1 MDFNAWRRRRIS
13 EPAYRWARN
22 AMPAMSATERE
33 AIEAGDSWWDADL
46 FTGNPDWRKLL
57 SVPPATLT
65 PDEQRFIDG
74 PVRDLCGMLDE
85 WDISWNRRD
94 LPPHVW
100 EYLKTQRFF
109 GMIIPRRHGGLG
121 FSPYAHSEVVRR
133 ISAYSITAG
142 VTVMVPNSLGPGE
155 LLMQFGTQAQRDY
168 WLPRLADGREVPCFG
183 LTSPEAGSDA
193 ASMVDTGVVC
203 RQVVDGREL
212 IGIRLNWH
220 KRYITLG
227 PVATVLGLAFKMSDP
242 DGILGGP
249 KDIGISVALVPTD
262 APGVEIGRRHLPAM
276 QVFQNG
282 PNSGRD
288 VFVPLDALI
297 GGIERAGQGWQ
308 MLMSALAAGRGISLP
323 SLSAAAAAMC
333 AHTTGMYARVREQ
346 FGIPIGKFEGVQER
360 LASLAGNAYLVEAA
374 RRLTCAALNQ
384 GVKPAVVSG
393 IMKYHA
399 TERMRVSVNDA
410 MDVHAGRA
418 VMDGPSNYLGSL
430 YRAVPI
436 AITVEGANILTR
448 NLIIFGQGAIRAH
461 PYLMPEILALGN
473 PDEERGIEVFH
484 DVFWRHLRH
493 AGMNTLRAI
502 GRAWTGGMLAPA
514 PASGPVAGHYRRLG
528 RYASGFAL
536 LADATLAQLGG
547 GLKRREMISA
557 RLGDILSELYL
568 LSAVLK
574 RWEDEGRKHDDLPLV
589 RWCMAQGFASIEKSM
604 DQVLRNLPV
613 KALSWALRVAILPL
627 RLAKGPDDALT
638 RECAE
643 LLLKP
648 SPTHVR
654 LAADLQREP
663 GEDPLGLLTRAFAL
677 ADAVQPIRD
686 RLRQSNVRNWREAH
700 QRGAITDAQAAQLEA
715 AEATVLKVLQVDDFA
730 PETLT
735 PLGEGAPVQTQEQKP
750 EPQSESPQPQQPE
763 SQPPQP
769 PQQQPPQQ
777 PQQQQPQQ
785 PQQQQPQQPQ
795 QQQPQPPQ
803 QQEDEPPAAARPGE
817 NA

>member
-22 AMPAMSATERE
+22 AMPPLSATERE
-33 AIEAGDSWWDADL
+33 AIETGDTWWEADL

-57 SVPPATLT
+57 DVPAAALT

-74 PVRDLCGMLDE
+74 PVAQLCAMLDE
-85 WDISWNRRD
+85 WDITWRRRD
-94 LPPHVW
+94 LPPEVW
-100 EYLKTQRFF
+100 SFLKAQRFF
-109 GMIIPRRHGGLG
+109 GMIIPKRHGGLG

-212 IGIRLNWH
+212 IGVRLNWH

-242 DGILGGP
+242 DGILGGGP
-249 KDIGISVALVPTD
+249 RDIGISVALVPTD

-282 PNSGRD
+282 PNRGRD

-297 GGIERAGQGWQ
+297 GGVERAGHGWQ

-323 SLSAAAAAMC
+323 SLSAAACVMS
-333 AHTTGMYARVREQ
+333 AHATGMYARVREQ
-346 FGIPIGKFEGVQER
+346 FGIPVGKFEGVQEK

-418 VMDGPSNYLGSL
+418 VIDGPSNYLGAL

-473 PDEERGIEVFH
+473 PDEERGMEVFH

-493 AGMNTLRAI
+493 TGMNTLRAI
-502 GRAWTGGMLAPA
+502 GRAWTGGLLAPS
-514 PASGPVAGHYRRLG
+514 PVSGPTAGHYRRLG
-528 RYASGFAL
+528 RYAAGFAL
-536 LADATLAQLGG
+536 LADAALARLGG
-547 GLKRREMISA
+547 GLKRRELLSA
-557 RLGDILSELYL
+557 RLGDILAELYL

-589 RWCMAQGFASIEKSM
+589 RWCMEQGYAEIEKRM
-604 DQVLRNLPV
+604 DQVLSNLPGRPL
-613 KALSWALRVAILPL
+613 AWALRAAILPL
-627 RLAKGPDDALT
+627 RLARGPGDALT

-648 SPTHVR
+648 SPTHAR
-654 LAADLQREP
+654 LAADLQRSA
-663 GEDPLGLLTRAFAL
+663 GGGQGDDDPLALLTRAFAL
-677 ADAVQPIRD
+677 VDAVQPIRD
-686 RLRQSNVRNWREAH
+686 RLRQSGVRDWREAH
-700 QRGAITDAQAAQLEA
+700 RHGAITATQAAQLEE
-715 AEATVLKVLQVDDFA
+715 AEAIVSRVLQVDDFA
-730 PETLT
+730 PEELA
-735 PLGEGAPVQTQEQKP
+735 PGQEPSSAPVPKDD
-750 EPQSESPQPQQPE
+750 QSS
-763 SQPPQP
+763 
-769 PQQQPPQQ
+769 
-777 PQQQQPQQ
+777 
-785 PQQQQPQQPQ
+785 
-795 QQQPQPPQ
+795 
-803 QQEDEPPAAARPGE
+803 
-817 NA
+817 

>member
-22 AMPAMSATERE
+22 AMPPLSATERE
-33 AIEAGDSWWDADL
+33 AIEAGDTWWEADL
-46 FTGNPDWRKLL
+46 FTGNPNWRKLL
-57 SVPPATLT
+57 DLPAATLT

-74 PVRDLCGMLDE
+74 PVAQLCAMLDE
-85 WDISWNRRD
+85 WDITWHRRD
-94 LPPHVW
+94 LPAEVW
-100 EYLKTQRFF
+100 DFLKAQRFF
-109 GMIIPRRHGGLG
+109 GMIIPKRHGGLG

-212 IGIRLNWH
+212 IGVRLNWH

-242 DGILGGP
+242 DGILGGAR
-249 KDIGISVALVPTD
+249 DIGISVALVPTD

-282 PNSGRD
+282 PNRGHD

-297 GGIERAGQGWQ
+297 GGVERAGHGWQ

-323 SLSAAAAAMC
+323 SLSAAAC
-333 AHTTGMYARVREQ
+333 VISAHATGMYARVREQ
-346 FGIPIGKFEGVQER
+346 FGLPVGKFEGVQEK

-418 VMDGPSNYLGSL
+418 VIDGPSNYLGAL

-473 PDEERGIEVFH
+473 PDEERGMEVFH

-493 AGMNTLRAI
+493 TGMNTLRAI
-502 GRAWTGGMLAPA
+502 GRAWTGGVLAPS
-514 PASGPVAGHYRRLG
+514 PVSGPTAGHYRRLG
-528 RYASGFAL
+528 RYAAGFAL
-536 LADATLAQLGG
+536 LADAALARLGG
-547 GLKRREMISA
+547 GLKRREMLSA

-589 RWCMAQGFASIEKSM
+589 HWCMARGYAEIETRM
-604 DQVLRNLPV
+604 DQVLSNLPGRPL
-613 KALSWALRVAILPL
+613 AWALRAAILP
-627 RLAKGPDDALT
+627 RRSARGPDDALT

-648 SPTHVR
+648 SPTHAR
-654 LAADLQREP
+654 LAADLQRTSAET
-663 GEDPLGLLTRAFAL
+663 GAGDDPLALLTRAFAL
-677 ADAVQPIRD
+677 VDAVQPIRD
-686 RLRQSNVRNWREAH
+686 RLRQSGVRDWREAH
-700 QRGAITDAQAAQLEA
+700 RHGAITAAQAAQLEE
-715 AEATVLKVLQVDDFA
+715 AEALVSRVLQVDDFA
-730 PETLT
+730 PEEL
-735 PLGEGAPVQTQEQKP
+735 APDADP
-750 EPQSESPQPQQPE
+750 RRAPADAQSS
-763 SQPPQP
+763 
-769 PQQQPPQQ
+769 
-777 PQQQQPQQ
+777 
-785 PQQQQPQQPQ
+785 
-795 QQQPQPPQ
+795 
-803 QQEDEPPAAARPGE
+803 
-817 NA
+817 

>member
-22 AMPAMSATERE
+22 AMPPLSATERE
-33 AIEAGDSWWDADL
+33 AIEAGDTWWEADL

-57 SVPPATLT
+57 DVPAAALT

-74 PVRDLCGMLDE
+74 PVAQLCAMLDE
-85 WDISWNRRD
+85 WDITWRRRD
-94 LPPHVW
+94 LPPEVW
-100 EYLKTQRFF
+100 SFLKAQRFF
-109 GMIIPRRHGGLG
+109 GMIIPKRHGGLG

-212 IGIRLNWH
+212 IGVRLNWH

-242 DGILGGP
+242 DGILGGGP
-249 KDIGISVALVPTD
+249 RDIGISVALVPTD

-282 PNSGRD
+282 PNRGRD

-297 GGIERAGQGWQ
+297 GGVERAGHGWQ

-323 SLSAAAAAMC
+323 SLSAAACVMS
-333 AHTTGMYARVREQ
+333 AHATGMYARVRDQ
-346 FGIPIGKFEGVQER
+346 FGIPVGKFEGVQEK

-399 TERMRVSVNDA
+399 TERMRISVNDA

-418 VMDGPSNYLGSL
+418 VIDGPSNYLGAL

-473 PDEERGIEVFH
+473 PDEERGMEVFH

-502 GRAWTGGMLAPA
+502 GRAWTGGLLAPS
-514 PASGPVAGHYRRLG
+514 PVSGPTAGYYRRLG
-528 RYASGFAL
+528 RYAAGFAL
-536 LADATLAQLGG
+536 LADAALARLGG
-547 GLKRREMISA
+547 GLKRRELLSA
-557 RLGDILSELYL
+557 RLGDILAELYL

-589 RWCMAQGFASIEKSM
+589 RWCMEQGYAEIEKRM
-604 DQVLRNLPV
+604 DQVLSNLPGRPL
-613 KALSWALRVAILPL
+613 AWALRAAILPL
-627 RLAKGPDDALT
+627 RLARGQGDALT

-648 SPTHVR
+648 SPTHAR
-654 LAADLQREP
+654 LAADLQRSA
-663 GEDPLGLLTRAFAL
+663 GGGQGDDDPLALLTRAFAVV
-677 ADAVQPIRD
+677 DAVQPIRD
-686 RLRQSNVRNWREAH
+686 RLRQSGVRDWREAH
-700 QRGAITDAQAAQLEA
+700 RHGAITATQAAQLEE
-715 AEATVLKVLQVDDFA
+715 AEAIVSRVLQVDDFA
-730 PETLT
+730 PEELA
-735 PLGEGAPVQTQEQKP
+735 PGQEPSSAPVPKDD
-750 EPQSESPQPQQPE
+750 QSS
-763 SQPPQP
+763 
-769 PQQQPPQQ
+769 
-777 PQQQQPQQ
+777 
-785 PQQQQPQQPQ
+785 
-795 QQQPQPPQ
+795 
-803 QQEDEPPAAARPGE
+803 
-817 NA
+817 

>member
-22 AMPAMSATERE
+22 AMPPLSATERE
-33 AIEAGDSWWDADL
+33 AIEAGDTWWEADL

-57 SVPPATLT
+57 DVPAAALT

-74 PVRDLCGMLDE
+74 PVAQLCAMLDE
-85 WDISWNRRD
+85 WDITWRRRD
-94 LPPHVW
+94 LPPEVW
-100 EYLKTQRFF
+100 SFLKAQRFF
-109 GMIIPRRHGGLG
+109 GMIIPKRHGGLG

-203 RQVVDGREL
+203 RQVADGREL
-212 IGIRLNWH
+212 IGVRLNWH

-242 DGILGGP
+242 DGILGGGP
-249 KDIGISVALVPTD
+249 RDIGISVALVPTD

-282 PNSGRD
+282 PNRGRD

-297 GGIERAGQGWQ
+297 GGVERAGHGWQ

-323 SLSAAAAAMC
+323 SLSAAACVMS
-333 AHTTGMYARVREQ
+333 AHATGMYARVREQ
-346 FGIPIGKFEGVQER
+346 FGIPVGKFEGVQEK

-399 TERMRVSVNDA
+399 TERMRISVNDA

-418 VMDGPSNYLGSL
+418 VIDGPSNYLGAL

-473 PDEERGIEVFH
+473 PDEERGMEVFH

-502 GRAWTGGMLAPA
+502 GRAWTGGVLAPS
-514 PASGPVAGHYRRLG
+514 PVSGPTAGHYRRLG
-528 RYASGFAL
+528 RYAAGFAL
-536 LADATLAQLGG
+536 LADAALARLGG
-547 GLKRREMISA
+547 GLKRRELLSA
-557 RLGDILSELYL
+557 RLGDILAELYL

-589 RWCMAQGFASIEKSM
+589 RWCMEQGYAEIEKRM
-604 DQVLRNLPV
+604 DQVLSNLPGRPL
-613 KALSWALRVAILPL
+613 AWALRAAILPL
-627 RLAKGPDDALT
+627 RLARGPGDALT

-648 SPTHVR
+648 SPTHAR
-654 LAADLQREP
+654 LAADLQRSA
-663 GEDPLGLLTRAFAL
+663 GGGQGDDDPLALLTRAFAVV
-677 ADAVQPIRD
+677 DAVQPIRD
-686 RLRQSNVRNWREAH
+686 RLRQSGVRDWREAH
-700 QRGAITDAQAAQLEA
+700 RHGAITATQAAQLEE
-715 AEATVLKVLQVDDFA
+715 AEAIVSRVLQVDDFA
-730 PETLT
+730 PEELA
-735 PLGEGAPVQTQEQKP
+735 PGQEPSSAPVPKDD
-750 EPQSESPQPQQPE
+750 QSS
-763 SQPPQP
+763 
-769 PQQQPPQQ
+769 
-777 PQQQQPQQ
+777 
-785 PQQQQPQQPQ
+785 
-795 QQQPQPPQ
+795 
-803 QQEDEPPAAARPGE
+803 
-817 NA
+817 

>member
-22 AMPAMSATERE
+22 AMPPLSATERE
-33 AIEAGDSWWDADL
+33 AIEAGDTWWEADL

-57 SVPPATLT
+57 DVPAAALT

-74 PVRDLCGMLDE
+74 PVAQLCAMLDE
-85 WDISWNRRD
+85 WDITWHRRD
-94 LPPHVW
+94 LPREVW
-100 EYLKTQRFF
+100 SFLKAQRFF
-109 GMIIPRRHGGLG
+109 GMIIPKRHGGLG

-212 IGIRLNWH
+212 IGVRLNWH

-242 DGILGGP
+242 DGILGGGP
-249 KDIGISVALVPTD
+249 RDIGISVALVPTD

-282 PNSGRD
+282 PNRGRD

-297 GGIERAGQGWQ
+297 GGVERAGHGWQ

-323 SLSAAAAAMC
+323 SLSAAACVMS
-333 AHTTGMYARVREQ
+333 AHATGMYARVREQ
-346 FGIPIGKFEGVQER
+346 FGIPVGKFEGVQEK

-418 VMDGPSNYLGSL
+418 VIDGPSNYLGAL

-473 PDEERGIEVFH
+473 PDEERGMEVFH

-502 GRAWTGGMLAPA
+502 GRAWTGGVLAPS
-514 PASGPVAGHYRRLG
+514 PVSGPTAGHYRRLG
-528 RYASGFAL
+528 RYAAGFAL
-536 LADATLAQLGG
+536 LADAALARLGG
-547 GLKRREMISA
+547 GLKRRELLSA
-557 RLGDILSELYL
+557 RLGDILAELYL

-589 RWCMAQGFASIEKSM
+589 RWCMEQGYAEIEKRM
-604 DQVLRNLPV
+604 DQVLSNLPGRPL
-613 KALSWALRVAILPL
+613 AWALRAAILPL
-627 RLAKGPDDALT
+627 RLARGPGDALT

-643 LLLKP
+643 LLLNP
-648 SPTHVR
+648 SPTHAR
-654 LAADLQREP
+654 LAADLQRSA
-663 GEDPLGLLTRAFAL
+663 GGGQGDDDPLALLTRAFAVV
-677 ADAVQPIRD
+677 DAVQPIRD
-686 RLRQSNVRNWREAH
+686 RLRQSGVRDWREAH
-700 QRGAITDAQAAQLEA
+700 RHGAITATQAAQLEE
-715 AEATVLKVLQVDDFA
+715 AEAIVSRVLQVDDFA
-730 PETLT
+730 PEELA
-735 PLGEGAPVQTQEQKP
+735 PGQEPSSAPVPKDD
-750 EPQSESPQPQQPE
+750 QSS
-763 SQPPQP
+763 
-769 PQQQPPQQ
+769 
-777 PQQQQPQQ
+777 
-785 PQQQQPQQPQ
+785 
-795 QQQPQPPQ
+795 
-803 QQEDEPPAAARPGE
+803 
-817 NA
+817 

>member
-1 MDFNAWRRRRIS
+1 MV
-13 EPAYRWARN
+13 E
-22 AMPAMSATERE
+22 
-33 AIEAGDSWWDADL
+33 ADL

-57 SVPPATLT
+57 DVPAAALT

-74 PVRDLCGMLDE
+74 PVAQLCAMLDE
-85 WDISWNRRD
+85 WDITWRRRD
-94 LPPHVW
+94 LPPEVW
-100 EYLKTQRFF
+100 SFLKAQRFF
-109 GMIIPRRHGGLG
+109 GMIIPKRHGGLG

-212 IGIRLNWH
+212 IGVRLNWH

-242 DGILGGP
+242 DGILGGGP
-249 KDIGISVALVPTD
+249 RDIGISVALVPTD

-282 PNSGRD
+282 PNRGRD

-297 GGIERAGQGWQ
+297 GGVERAGHGWQ

-323 SLSAAAAAMC
+323 SLSAAACVMS
-333 AHTTGMYARVREQ
+333 AHATGMYARVREQ
-346 FGIPIGKFEGVQER
+346 FGIPVGKFEGVQEK

-399 TERMRVSVNDA
+399 TERMRISVNDA

-418 VMDGPSNYLGSL
+418 VIDGPSNYLGAL

-473 PDEERGIEVFH
+473 PDEERGMEVFH

-493 AGMNTLRAI
+493 TGMNTLRAI
-502 GRAWTGGMLAPA
+502 GRAWSGGVLAPS
-514 PASGPVAGHYRRLG
+514 PVSGPTAGHYRRLG
-528 RYASGFAL
+528 RYAAGFAL
-536 LADATLAQLGG
+536 LADAALARLGG
-547 GLKRREMISA
+547 GLKRRELLSA
-557 RLGDILSELYL
+557 RLGDILAELYL

-589 RWCMAQGFASIEKSM
+589 RWCMEQGYAEIEKRM
-604 DQVLRNLPV
+604 DQVLSNLPGRPL
-613 KALSWALRVAILPL
+613 AWALRAAILPL
-627 RLAKGPDDALT
+627 RLARGPGDALT

-648 SPTHVR
+648 SPTHAR
-654 LAADLQREP
+654 LAADLQRSA
-663 GEDPLGLLTRAFAL
+663 GGGQGDDDPLALLTRAFAVV
-677 ADAVQPIRD
+677 DAVQPIRD
-686 RLRQSNVRNWREAH
+686 RLRQSGVRDWREAH
-700 QRGAITDAQAAQLEA
+700 RHGAITATQAAQLEE
-715 AEATVLKVLQVDDFA
+715 AEAIVSRVLQVDDFA
-730 PETLT
+730 PEELA
-735 PLGEGAPVQTQEQKP
+735 PGQEPSPAPVPKDD
-750 EPQSESPQPQQPE
+750 QSS
-763 SQPPQP
+763 
-769 PQQQPPQQ
+769 
-777 PQQQQPQQ
+777 
-785 PQQQQPQQPQ
+785 
-795 QQQPQPPQ
+795 
-803 QQEDEPPAAARPGE
+803 
-817 NA
+817 

>member
-22 AMPAMSATERE
+22 AMPPLSATERE
-33 AIEAGDSWWDADL
+33 AIEAGDTWWEADL

-57 SVPPATLT
+57 DVPAAALT

-74 PVRDLCGMLDE
+74 PVAQLCAMLDE
-85 WDISWNRRD
+85 WDITWHRRD
-94 LPPHVW
+94 LPPEVW
-100 EYLKTQRFF
+100 NFLKAQRFF
-109 GMIIPRRHGGLG
+109 GMIIPKRHGGLG

-212 IGIRLNWH
+212 IGVRLNWH

-242 DGILGGP
+242 DGILGGGP
-249 KDIGISVALVPTD
+249 RDIGISVALVPTD

-282 PNSGRD
+282 PNRGRD

-297 GGIERAGQGWQ
+297 GGVERAGHGWQ

-323 SLSAAAAAMC
+323 SLSAAACVMS
-333 AHTTGMYARVREQ
+333 AHATGMYARVREQ
-346 FGIPIGKFEGVQER
+346 FGIPVGKFEGVQEK

-399 TERMRVSVNDA
+399 TERMRISVNDA

-418 VMDGPSNYLGSL
+418 VIDGPSNYLGAL

-473 PDEERGIEVFH
+473 PDEERGMEVFH

-502 GRAWTGGMLAPA
+502 GRAWTGGVLAPS
-514 PASGPVAGHYRRLG
+514 PVSGPTAGHYRRLG
-528 RYASGFAL
+528 RYAAGFAL
-536 LADATLAQLGG
+536 LADAALARLGG
-547 GLKRREMISA
+547 GLKRRELLSA
-557 RLGDILSELYL
+557 RLGDILAELYL

-589 RWCMAQGFASIEKSM
+589 RWCMEQGYAEIEKRM
-604 DQVLRNLPV
+604 DQVLSNLPGRPL
-613 KALSWALRVAILPL
+613 AWALRAAILPL
-627 RLAKGPDDALT
+627 RLARGPGDALT

-648 SPTHVR
+648 SPTHAR
-654 LAADLQREP
+654 LAADLQRSA
-663 GEDPLGLLTRAFAL
+663 GGGQGDDDPLALLTRAFAVV
-677 ADAVQPIRD
+677 DTVQPIRD
-686 RLRQSNVRNWREAH
+686 RLRQSGVRDWREAH
-700 QRGAITDAQAAQLEA
+700 RHGAITATQAAQLEE
-715 AEATVLKVLQVDDFA
+715 AEAIVSRVLQVDDFA
-730 PETLT
+730 PEELA
-735 PLGEGAPVQTQEQKP
+735 PGQEPSSAPVPKDD
-750 EPQSESPQPQQPE
+750 QSS
-763 SQPPQP
+763 
-769 PQQQPPQQ
+769 
-777 PQQQQPQQ
+777 
-785 PQQQQPQQPQ
+785 
-795 QQQPQPPQ
+795 
-803 QQEDEPPAAARPGE
+803 
-817 NA
+817 

>member
-22 AMPAMSATERE
+22 AMPPLSATERE
-33 AIEAGDSWWDADL
+33 AIEAGDTWWEADL

-57 SVPPATLT
+57 DVPAAALT

-74 PVRDLCGMLDE
+74 PVAQLCAMLDE
-85 WDISWNRRD
+85 WDITWHRRD
-94 LPPHVW
+94 LPPEVW
-100 EYLKTQRFF
+100 SFLKAQRFF
-109 GMIIPRRHGGLG
+109 GMIIPKRHGGLG

-212 IGIRLNWH
+212 IGVRLNWH

-242 DGILGGP
+242 DGILGGGP
-249 KDIGISVALVPTD
+249 RDIGISVALVPTD

-282 PNSGRD
+282 PNRGRD

-297 GGIERAGQGWQ
+297 GGVERAGHGWQ

-323 SLSAAAAAMC
+323 SLSAAACVMS
-333 AHTTGMYARVREQ
+333 AHATGMYARVREQ
-346 FGIPIGKFEGVQER
+346 FGIPVGKFEGVQEK

-399 TERMRVSVNDA
+399 TERMRISVNDA

-418 VMDGPSNYLGSL
+418 VIDGPSNYLGAL

-473 PDEERGIEVFH
+473 PDEERGMEVFH

-493 AGMNTLRAI
+493 TGMNTLRAI
-502 GRAWTGGMLAPA
+502 GRAWTGGLLAPS
-514 PASGPVAGHYRRLG
+514 PVSGPTAGHYRRLG
-528 RYASGFAL
+528 RYAAGFAL
-536 LADATLAQLGG
+536 LADAALARLGG
-547 GLKRREMISA
+547 GLKRRELLSA
-557 RLGDILSELYL
+557 RLGDILAELYL

-589 RWCMAQGFASIEKSM
+589 RWCMEQGYAEIEKRM
-604 DQVLRNLPV
+604 DQVLSNLPGRPL
-613 KALSWALRVAILPL
+613 AWALRAAILPL
-627 RLAKGPDDALT
+627 RLARGPGDALT

-648 SPTHVR
+648 SPTHAR
-654 LAADLQREP
+654 LAADLQRSA
-663 GEDPLGLLTRAFAL
+663 GGGQGDDDPLALLTRAFAVV
-677 ADAVQPIRD
+677 DAVQPIRD
-686 RLRQSNVRNWREAH
+686 RLRQSGVRDWREAH
-700 QRGAITDAQAAQLEA
+700 RHGAITATQAAQLEE
-715 AEATVLKVLQVDDFA
+715 AEAIVSRVLQVDDFA
-730 PETLT
+730 PEELA
-735 PLGEGAPVQTQEQKP
+735 PGQEPSSAPVPKDD
-750 EPQSESPQPQQPE
+750 QSS
-763 SQPPQP
+763 
-769 PQQQPPQQ
+769 
-777 PQQQQPQQ
+777 
-785 PQQQQPQQPQ
+785 
-795 QQQPQPPQ
+795 
-803 QQEDEPPAAARPGE
+803 
-817 NA
+817 

>member
-22 AMPAMSATERE
+22 AMPPLSATERE
-33 AIEAGDSWWDADL
+33 AIEAGDTWWEADL
-46 FTGNPDWRKLL
+46 FTGNPNWRKLL
-57 SVPPATLT
+57 DLPAATLT

-74 PVRDLCGMLDE
+74 PVAQLCAMLDE
-85 WDISWNRRD
+85 WDITWHRRD
-94 LPPHVW
+94 LPAEVW
-100 EYLKTQRFF
+100 DFLKAQRFF
-109 GMIIPRRHGGLG
+109 GMIIPKRHGGLG

-203 RQVVDGREL
+203 RQVIDGREL
-212 IGIRLNWH
+212 IGVRLNWH

-242 DGILGGP
+242 DGILGGAR
-249 KDIGISVALVPTD
+249 DIGISVALVPTD

-282 PNSGRD
+282 PNRGRD

-297 GGIERAGQGWQ
+297 GGVERAGHGWQ

-323 SLSAAAAAMC
+323 SLSAAACVMS
-333 AHTTGMYARVREQ
+333 AHATGMYARVREQ
-346 FGIPIGKFEGVQER
+346 FGLPVGKFEGVQEK

-418 VMDGPSNYLGSL
+418 VIDGPSNYLGAL

-473 PDEERGIEVFH
+473 PDEERGMEVFH

-502 GRAWTGGMLAPA
+502 GRAWTGGVLAPS
-514 PASGPVAGHYRRLG
+514 PVSGPTASHYRRLG
-528 RYASGFAL
+528 RYAAGFAL
-536 LADATLAQLGG
+536 LADAALARLGG
-547 GLKRREMISA
+547 GLKRREMLSA

-589 RWCMAQGFASIEKSM
+589 HWCMARGYAEIETRM
-604 DQVLRNLPV
+604 DQVLSNLPGRPL
-613 KALSWALRVAILPL
+613 AWALRAAILP
-627 RLAKGPDDALT
+627 RRSARGPDDALT

-648 SPTHVR
+648 SPTHAR
-654 LAADLQREP
+654 LAADLQRTSAET
-663 GEDPLGLLTRAFAL
+663 GAGDDPLALLTRAFAL
-677 ADAVQPIRD
+677 VDAVQPIRD
-686 RLRQSNVRNWREAH
+686 RLRQSGVRDWREAH
-700 QRGAITDAQAAQLEA
+700 RHGAITAAQAAQLEE
-715 AEATVLKVLQVDDFA
+715 AEALVSQVLQVDDFA
-730 PETLT
+730 PEEL
-735 PLGEGAPVQTQEQKP
+735 APDADP
-750 EPQSESPQPQQPE
+750 RRAPADAQSS
-763 SQPPQP
+763 
-769 PQQQPPQQ
+769 
-777 PQQQQPQQ
+777 
-785 PQQQQPQQPQ
+785 
-795 QQQPQPPQ
+795 
-803 QQEDEPPAAARPGE
+803 
-817 NA
+817 

>member
-22 AMPAMSATERE
+22 AMPPLSATERE
-33 AIEAGDSWWDADL
+33 AIEAGDTWREADL

-57 SVPPATLT
+57 DVPAAALT

-74 PVRDLCGMLDE
+74 PVAQLCAMLDE
-85 WDISWNRRD
+85 WDITWHRRD
-94 LPPHVW
+94 LPPEVW
-100 EYLKTQRFF
+100 NFLKAQRFF
-109 GMIIPRRHGGLG
+109 GMIIPKRHGGLG

-212 IGIRLNWH
+212 IGVRLNWH

-242 DGILGGP
+242 DGILGGGP
-249 KDIGISVALVPTD
+249 RDIGISVALVPTD

-282 PNSGRD
+282 PNRGRD

-297 GGIERAGQGWQ
+297 GGVERAGHGWQ

-323 SLSAAAAAMC
+323 SLSAAACVMS
-333 AHTTGMYARVREQ
+333 AHATGMYARVREQ
-346 FGIPIGKFEGVQER
+346 FGIPVGKFEGVQEK

-399 TERMRVSVNDA
+399 TERMRISVNDA

-418 VMDGPSNYLGSL
+418 VIDGPSNYLGAL

-473 PDEERGIEVFH
+473 PDEERGMEVFH

-493 AGMNTLRAI
+493 TGMNTLRAI
-502 GRAWTGGMLAPA
+502 GRAWTGGVLAPS
-514 PASGPVAGHYRRLG
+514 PVSGPTAGHYRRLG
-528 RYASGFAL
+528 RYAAGFAL
-536 LADATLAQLGG
+536 LADAALARLGG
-547 GLKRREMISA
+547 GLKRRELLSA
-557 RLGDILSELYL
+557 RLGDILAELYL

-589 RWCMAQGFASIEKSM
+589 RWCMEQGYAEIEKRM
-604 DQVLRNLPV
+604 DQVLSNLPGRPL
-613 KALSWALRVAILPL
+613 AWALRAAILPL
-627 RLAKGPDDALT
+627 RLARGPGDALT

-648 SPTHVR
+648 SPTHAR
-654 LAADLQREP
+654 LAADLQRSA
-663 GEDPLGLLTRAFAL
+663 GGGQGDDDPLVLLTRAFAVV
-677 ADAVQPIRD
+677 DAVQPIRD
-686 RLRQSNVRNWREAH
+686 RLRQSGVRDWREAH
-700 QRGAITDAQAAQLEA
+700 RHGAITATQAAQLEE
-715 AEATVLKVLQVDDFA
+715 AEAIVSRVLQVDDFA
-730 PETLT
+730 PEEL
-735 PLGEGAPVQTQEQKP
+735 APGQEPSPAPAPKDD
-750 EPQSESPQPQQPE
+750 QSS
-763 SQPPQP
+763 
-769 PQQQPPQQ
+769 
-777 PQQQQPQQ
+777 
-785 PQQQQPQQPQ
+785 
-795 QQQPQPPQ
+795 
-803 QQEDEPPAAARPGE
+803 
-817 NA
+817 

>member
-22 AMPAMSATERE
+22 AMPPLSATERE
-33 AIEAGDSWWDADL
+33 AIEAGDTWWEADL

-57 SVPPATLT
+57 DVPAAALT

-74 PVRDLCGMLDE
+74 PVAQLCAMLDE
-85 WDISWNRRD
+85 WDITWRRRD
-94 LPPHVW
+94 LPPEVW
-100 EYLKTQRFF
+100 SFLKAQRFF
-109 GMIIPRRHGGLG
+109 GMIIPKRHGGLG

-168 WLPRLADGREVPCFG
+168 WLPRLADGREVPRFG

-203 RQVVDGREL
+203 RQVADGREL
-212 IGIRLNWH
+212 IGVRLNWH

-242 DGILGGP
+242 DGILGGGP
-249 KDIGISVALVPTD
+249 RDIGISVALVPTD

-282 PNSGRD
+282 PNRGRD

-297 GGIERAGQGWQ
+297 GGVERAGHGWQ

-323 SLSAAAAAMC
+323 SLSAAACVMS
-333 AHTTGMYARVREQ
+333 AHATGMYARVREQ
-346 FGIPIGKFEGVQER
+346 FGIPVGKFEGVQEK

-399 TERMRVSVNDA
+399 TERMRISVNDA

-418 VMDGPSNYLGSL
+418 VIDGPSNYLGAL

-473 PDEERGIEVFH
+473 PDEERGMEVFH

-502 GRAWTGGMLAPA
+502 GRAWTGGVLAPS
-514 PASGPVAGHYRRLG
+514 PVSGPTAGHYRRLG
-528 RYASGFAL
+528 RYAAGFAL
-536 LADATLAQLGG
+536 LADAALARLGG
-547 GLKRREMISA
+547 GLKRRELLSA
-557 RLGDILSELYL
+557 RLGDILAELYL

-589 RWCMAQGFASIEKSM
+589 RWCMEQGYAEIEKRM
-604 DQVLRNLPV
+604 DQVLSNLPGRPL
-613 KALSWALRVAILPL
+613 AWALRAAILPL
-627 RLAKGPDDALT
+627 RLARGPGDALT

-648 SPTHVR
+648 SPTHAR
-654 LAADLQREP
+654 LAADLQRSA
-663 GEDPLGLLTRAFAL
+663 GGGQGDDDPLALLTRAFAVV
-677 ADAVQPIRD
+677 DAVQPIRD
-686 RLRQSNVRNWREAH
+686 RLRQSGVRDWREAH
-700 QRGAITDAQAAQLEA
+700 RHGAITATQAAQLEE
-715 AEATVLKVLQVDDFA
+715 AEAIVSRVLQVDDFA
-730 PETLT
+730 PEELA
-735 PLGEGAPVQTQEQKP
+735 PGQEPSSAPVPKDD
-750 EPQSESPQPQQPE
+750 QSS
-763 SQPPQP
+763 
-769 PQQQPPQQ
+769 
-777 PQQQQPQQ
+777 
-785 PQQQQPQQPQ
+785 
-795 QQQPQPPQ
+795 
-803 QQEDEPPAAARPGE
+803 
-817 NA
+817 

>member
-22 AMPAMSATERE
+22 AMPPLSATERE
-33 AIEAGDSWWDADL
+33 AIEAGDTWWEADL

-57 SVPPATLT
+57 DVPAAALT

-74 PVRDLCGMLDE
+74 PVAQLCAMLDE
-85 WDISWNRRD
+85 WDITWRRRD
-94 LPPHVW
+94 LPPEVW
-100 EYLKTQRFF
+100 SFLKAQRFF
-109 GMIIPRRHGGLG
+109 GMIIPKRHGGPG

-212 IGIRLNWH
+212 IGVRLNWH

-242 DGILGGP
+242 DGILGGGP
-249 KDIGISVALVPTD
+249 RDIGISVALVPTD

-282 PNSGRD
+282 PNRGRD

-297 GGIERAGQGWQ
+297 GGVERAGHGWQ

-323 SLSAAAAAMC
+323 SLSAAACVMS
-333 AHTTGMYARVREQ
+333 AHATGMYARVREQ
-346 FGIPIGKFEGVQER
+346 FGIPVGKFEGVQEK

-418 VMDGPSNYLGSL
+418 VIDGPSNYLGAL

-473 PDEERGIEVFH
+473 PDEERGMEVFH

-493 AGMNTLRAI
+493 TGMNTLRAI
-502 GRAWTGGMLAPA
+502 GRAWTGGVLAPS
-514 PASGPVAGHYRRLG
+514 PVSGPTAGHYRRLG
-528 RYASGFAL
+528 RYAAGFAL
-536 LADATLAQLGG
+536 LADAALARLGG
-547 GLKRREMISA
+547 GLKRRELLSA
-557 RLGDILSELYL
+557 RLGDILAELYL

-589 RWCMAQGFASIEKSM
+589 RWCMEQGYAEIEKRM
-604 DQVLRNLPV
+604 DQVLSNLPGRPL
-613 KALSWALRVAILPL
+613 AWALRAAILPL
-627 RLAKGPDDALT
+627 RLARGPGDALT

-648 SPTHVR
+648 SPTHAR
-654 LAADLQREP
+654 LAADLQRAA
-663 GEDPLGLLTRAFAL
+663 GGGQGDDDPLALLTRAFAVV
-677 ADAVQPIRD
+677 DAVQPIRD
-686 RLRQSNVRNWREAH
+686 RLRQSGVRDWREAH
-700 QRGAITDAQAAQLEA
+700 RHGAITATQAAQLEE
-715 AEATVLKVLQVDDFA
+715 AEAIVSRVLQVDDFA
-730 PETLT
+730 PEELA
-735 PLGEGAPVQTQEQKP
+735 PGQEPSSAPVPKDD
-750 EPQSESPQPQQPE
+750 QSS
-763 SQPPQP
+763 
-769 PQQQPPQQ
+769 
-777 PQQQQPQQ
+777 
-785 PQQQQPQQPQ
+785 
-795 QQQPQPPQ
+795 
-803 QQEDEPPAAARPGE
+803 
-817 NA
+817 

>member
-22 AMPAMSATERE
+22 AMPPLSATERE
-33 AIEAGDSWWDADL
+33 AIEAGDTWWEADL

-57 SVPPATLT
+57 DVPAAALT

-74 PVRDLCGMLDE
+74 PVAQLCAMLDE
-85 WDISWNRRD
+85 WDITWHRRD
-94 LPPHVW
+94 LPPEVW
-100 EYLKTQRFF
+100 SFLKAQRFF
-109 GMIIPRRHGGLG
+109 GMIIPKRHGGLG

-133 ISAYSITAG
+133 VSAYSITAG

-212 IGIRLNWH
+212 IGVRMNWH

-242 DGILGGP
+242 DGILGGGP
-249 KDIGISVALVPTD
+249 RDIGISVALVPTD

-282 PNSGRD
+282 PNRGRD

-297 GGIERAGQGWQ
+297 GGVERAGHGWQ

-323 SLSAAAAAMC
+323 SLSAAACVMS
-333 AHTTGMYARVREQ
+333 AHATGMYARVREQ
-346 FGIPIGKFEGVQER
+346 FGIPVGKFEGVQEK
-360 LASLAGNAYLVEAA
+360 LASLAGNAYLVEAV

-399 TERMRVSVNDA
+399 TERMRISVNDA

-418 VMDGPSNYLGSL
+418 VIDGPSNYLGAL

-473 PDEERGIEVFH
+473 PDEERGMEVFH

-493 AGMNTLRAI
+493 TGMNTLRAI
-502 GRAWTGGMLAPA
+502 GRAWTGGLLAPS
-514 PASGPVAGHYRRLG
+514 PVSGPTAGHYRRLG
-528 RYASGFAL
+528 RYAAGFAL
-536 LADATLAQLGG
+536 LADAALARLGG
-547 GLKRREMISA
+547 GLKRRELLSA
-557 RLGDILSELYL
+557 RLGDILAELYL

-589 RWCMAQGFASIEKSM
+589 RWCMEQGYAEIEKRM
-604 DQVLRNLPV
+604 DQVLSNLPGRPL
-613 KALSWALRVAILPL
+613 AWALRAAILPL
-627 RLAKGPDDALT
+627 RLARGPGDALT

-648 SPTHVR
+648 SPTHAR
-654 LAADLQREP
+654 LAADLQRSA
-663 GEDPLGLLTRAFAL
+663 GGGQGDDDPLALLTRAFAVV
-677 ADAVQPIRD
+677 DTVQPIRD
-686 RLRQSNVRNWREAH
+686 RLRQSGVRDWREAH
-700 QRGAITDAQAAQLEA
+700 RHGAITATQAAQLEE
-715 AEATVLKVLQVDDFA
+715 AEAIVSRVLQVDDFA
-730 PETLT
+730 PEELA
-735 PLGEGAPVQTQEQKP
+735 PGQEPSSAPVPKDD
-750 EPQSESPQPQQPE
+750 QSS
-763 SQPPQP
+763 
-769 PQQQPPQQ
+769 
-777 PQQQQPQQ
+777 
-785 PQQQQPQQPQ
+785 
-795 QQQPQPPQ
+795 
-803 QQEDEPPAAARPGE
+803 
-817 NA
+817 

>member
-22 AMPAMSATERE
+22 AMPPLSATERE
-33 AIEAGDSWWDADL
+33 AIEAGDTWWEADL
-46 FTGNPDWRKLL
+46 FTGNPNWRKLL
-57 SVPPATLT
+57 DLPAATLT

-74 PVRDLCGMLDE
+74 PVAQLCAMLDE
-85 WDISWNRRD
+85 WDITWHRRD
-94 LPPHVW
+94 LPAEVW
-100 EYLKTQRFF
+100 DFLKAQRFF
-109 GMIIPRRHGGLG
+109 GMIIPKRHGGLG

-212 IGIRLNWH
+212 IGVRLNWH

-242 DGILGGP
+242 DGILGGAR
-249 KDIGISVALVPTD
+249 DIGISVALVPTD

-282 PNSGRD
+282 PNRGRD

-297 GGIERAGQGWQ
+297 GGVERAGHGWQ

-323 SLSAAAAAMC
+323 SLSAAACVMS
-333 AHTTGMYARVREQ
+333 AHASGMYARVREQ
-346 FGIPIGKFEGVQER
+346 FGLPIGKFEGVQER

-418 VMDGPSNYLGSL
+418 VIDGPSNYLGAL

-473 PDEERGIEVFH
+473 PDEERGMEVFH

-493 AGMNTLRAI
+493 TGMNTLRAI
-502 GRAWTGGMLAPA
+502 GRAWTGGVLAPS
-514 PASGPVAGHYRRLG
+514 PVSGPTAGHYRRLG
-528 RYASGFAL
+528 RYAAGFAL
-536 LADATLAQLGG
+536 LADAALARLGG
-547 GLKRREMISA
+547 GLKRREMLSA

-589 RWCMAQGFASIEKSM
+589 RWCMARGYAEIETRM
-604 DQVLRNLPV
+604 DQVLSNLPGRPL
-613 KALSWALRVAILPL
+613 AWALRAAILP
-627 RLAKGPDDALT
+627 RRSARGPDDALT

-648 SPTHVR
+648 SPTHAR
-654 LAADLQREP
+654 LAADLQRTSAET
-663 GEDPLGLLTRAFAL
+663 GAGDDPLALLTRAFAL
-677 ADAVQPIRD
+677 VDAVQPIRD
-686 RLRQSNVRNWREAH
+686 RLRQSGVRDWREAH
-700 QRGAITDAQAAQLEA
+700 RHGAITAAQAAQLEE
-715 AEATVLKVLQVDDFA
+715 AEALVSQVLQVDDFA
-730 PETLT
+730 PEEL
-735 PLGEGAPVQTQEQKP
+735 APDADP
-750 EPQSESPQPQQPE
+750 RRAPADAQSS
-763 SQPPQP
+763 
-769 PQQQPPQQ
+769 
-777 PQQQQPQQ
+777 
-785 PQQQQPQQPQ
+785 
-795 QQQPQPPQ
+795 
-803 QQEDEPPAAARPGE
+803 
-817 NA
+817 

>member
-22 AMPAMSATERE
+22 AMPPLSATERE
-33 AIEAGDSWWDADL
+33 AIEAGDTWWEADL

-57 SVPPATLT
+57 DVPAAALT

-74 PVRDLCGMLDE
+74 PVAQLCAMLDE
-85 WDISWNRRD
+85 WDITWRRRD
-94 LPPHVW
+94 LPPEVW
-100 EYLKTQRFF
+100 SFLKAQRFF
-109 GMIIPRRHGGLG
+109 GMIIPKRHGGLG

-203 RQVVDGREL
+203 RQVADGREL
-212 IGIRLNWH
+212 IGVRLNWH

-242 DGILGGP
+242 DGILGGGP
-249 KDIGISVALVPTD
+249 RDIGISVALVSTD

-282 PNSGRD
+282 PNRGRD

-297 GGIERAGQGWQ
+297 GGVERAGHGWQ

-323 SLSAAAAAMC
+323 SLSAAACVMS
-333 AHTTGMYARVREQ
+333 AHATGMYARVREQ
-346 FGIPIGKFEGVQER
+346 FGIPVGKFEGVQEK

-399 TERMRVSVNDA
+399 TERMRISVNDA

-418 VMDGPSNYLGSL
+418 VIDGPSNYLGAL

-473 PDEERGIEVFH
+473 PDEERGMEVFH

-502 GRAWTGGMLAPA
+502 GRAWTGGVLAPS
-514 PASGPVAGHYRRLG
+514 PVSGPTAGHYRRLG
-528 RYASGFAL
+528 RYAAGFAL
-536 LADATLAQLGG
+536 LADAALARLGG
-547 GLKRREMISA
+547 GLKRRELLSA
-557 RLGDILSELYL
+557 RLGDILAELYL

-589 RWCMAQGFASIEKSM
+589 RWCMEQGYAEIEKRM
-604 DQVLRNLPV
+604 DQVLSNLPGRPL
-613 KALSWALRVAILPL
+613 AWALRAAILPL
-627 RLAKGPDDALT
+627 RLARGPGDALT

-648 SPTHVR
+648 SPTHAR
-654 LAADLQREP
+654 LAADLQRSA
-663 GEDPLGLLTRAFAL
+663 GGGQGDDDPLALLTRAFAVV
-677 ADAVQPIRD
+677 DAVQPIRD
-686 RLRQSNVRNWREAH
+686 RLRQSGVRDWREAH
-700 QRGAITDAQAAQLEA
+700 RHGAITATQAAQLEE
-715 AEATVLKVLQVDDFA
+715 AEAIVSRVLQVDDFA
-730 PETLT
+730 PEELA
-735 PLGEGAPVQTQEQKP
+735 PGQEPSSAPVPKDD
-750 EPQSESPQPQQPE
+750 QSS
-763 SQPPQP
+763 
-769 PQQQPPQQ
+769 
-777 PQQQQPQQ
+777 
-785 PQQQQPQQPQ
+785 
-795 QQQPQPPQ
+795 
-803 QQEDEPPAAARPGE
+803 
-817 NA
+817 

>member
-22 AMPAMSATERE
+22 AMPPLSATERE
-33 AIEAGDSWWDADL
+33 AIEAGDTWWEADL

-57 SVPPATLT
+57 DVPAAALT

-74 PVRDLCGMLDE
+74 PVAQLCAMLDE
-85 WDISWNRRD
+85 WDITWHRRD
-94 LPPHVW
+94 LPPEVW
-100 EYLKTQRFF
+100 NFLKAQRFF
-109 GMIIPRRHGGLG
+109 GMIIPKRHGGLG

-212 IGIRLNWH
+212 IGVSLNWH

-242 DGILGGP
+242 DGILGGGP
-249 KDIGISVALVPTD
+249 RDIGISVALVPTD

-282 PNSGRD
+282 PNRGRD

-297 GGIERAGQGWQ
+297 GGVERAGHGWQ

-323 SLSAAAAAMC
+323 SLSAAACVMS
-333 AHTTGMYARVREQ
+333 AHATGMYARVREQ
-346 FGIPIGKFEGVQER
+346 FGIPVGKFEGVQEK

-418 VMDGPSNYLGSL
+418 VIDGPSNYLGAL

-473 PDEERGIEVFH
+473 PDEERGMEVFH

-493 AGMNTLRAI
+493 TGMNTLRAI
-502 GRAWTGGMLAPA
+502 GRAWTGGVLAPS
-514 PASGPVAGHYRRLG
+514 PVSGPTAGYYRRLG
-528 RYASGFAL
+528 RYAAGFAL
-536 LADATLAQLGG
+536 LADAALARLGG

-557 RLGDILSELYL
+557 RLGDILAELYL

-589 RWCMAQGFASIEKSM
+589 RWCMEQGYAEIEKRM
-604 DQVLRNLPV
+604 DQVLSNLPGRPL
-613 KALSWALRVAILPL
+613 AWALRAAILPL
-627 RLAKGPDDALT
+627 RLARGQGDALT

-648 SPTHVR
+648 SPTHAR
-654 LAADLQREP
+654 LAADLQRSA
-663 GEDPLGLLTRAFAL
+663 GGGQGDDDPLALLTRAFAVV
-677 ADAVQPIRD
+677 DAVQPIRD
-686 RLRQSNVRNWREAH
+686 RLRQSGVRDWREAH
-700 QRGAITDAQAAQLEA
+700 RHGAITATQAAQLEE
-715 AEATVLKVLQVDDFA
+715 AEAIVSRVLQVDDFA
-730 PETLT
+730 PEEL
-735 PLGEGAPVQTQEQKP
+735 APGQESSPAPAPKDD
-750 EPQSESPQPQQPE
+750 QSS
-763 SQPPQP
+763 
-769 PQQQPPQQ
+769 
-777 PQQQQPQQ
+777 
-785 PQQQQPQQPQ
+785 
-795 QQQPQPPQ
+795 
-803 QQEDEPPAAARPGE
+803 
-817 NA
+817 

>member
-22 AMPAMSATERE
+22 AMPPLSATERE
-33 AIEAGDSWWDADL
+33 AIEAGDTWWEADL

-57 SVPPATLT
+57 DVPAAALT

-74 PVRDLCGMLDE
+74 PVAQLCAMLDE
-85 WDISWNRRD
+85 WDITWHRRD
-94 LPPHVW
+94 LPPEVW
-100 EYLKTQRFF
+100 TFLKTQRFF
-109 GMIIPRRHGGLG
+109 GMIIPKRHGGLG

-212 IGIRLNWH
+212 IGVRLNWH
-220 KRYITLG
+220 KRYIALG

-242 DGILGGP
+242 DGILGGAR
-249 KDIGISVALVPTD
+249 DIGISVALVPTD

-282 PNSGRD
+282 PNRGRD

-297 GGIERAGQGWQ
+297 GGVERAGHGWQ

-323 SLSAAAAAMC
+323 SLSAAACVMS
-333 AHTTGMYARVREQ
+333 AHATGMYARVREQ
-346 FGIPIGKFEGVQER
+346 FGIPVGKFEGVQEK

-418 VMDGPSNYLGSL
+418 VIDGPSNYLGAL

-473 PDEERGIEVFH
+473 PDEERGMEVFH

-493 AGMNTLRAI
+493 TGMNALRAI
-502 GRAWTGGMLAPA
+502 GRAWSGGVLAP
-514 PASGPVAGHYRRLG
+514 SPVSDPTAGHYRRLG
-528 RYASGFAL
+528 RYAAGFAL
-536 LADATLAQLGG
+536 LADAALARLGG

-557 RLGDILSELYL
+557 RLGDILAELYL

-589 RWCMAQGFASIEKSM
+589 RWCMAQGYAEIEKRM
-604 DQVLRNLPV
+604 DQVLSNLPGRPL
-613 KALSWALRVAILPL
+613 AWALRAAILPL
-627 RLAKGPDDALT
+627 RLAKGPDDALS

-648 SPTHVR
+648 SPTHAR
-654 LAADLQREP
+654 LAADLQRSA
-663 GEDPLGLLTRAFAL
+663 GGAQGDEDPLALLTRAFAL
-677 ADAVQPIRD
+677 VDAVQPIRD
-686 RLRQSNVRNWREAH
+686 RLRQSGVRDWREAH
-700 QRGAITDAQAAQLEA
+700 RHGAITATQAAQLEA
-715 AEATVLKVLQVDDFA
+715 AEAIVSRVLQVDDFA
-730 PETLT
+730 PEELS
-735 PLGEGAPVQTQEQKP
+735 PGEAGAAEAAGHGTRMASASAVAPR
-750 EPQSESPQPQQPE
+750 
-763 SQPPQP
+763 
-769 PQQQPPQQ
+769 
-777 PQQQQPQQ
+777 
-785 PQQQQPQQPQ
+785 
-795 QQQPQPPQ
+795 
-803 QQEDEPPAAARPGE
+803 PAAVSEARGE
-817 NA
+817 TDPKLDAGANPRTAPRDDQSS

>member
-22 AMPAMSATERE
+22 AMPPLSATERE
-33 AIEAGDSWWDADL
+33 AIEAGDTWWEADL

-57 SVPPATLT
+57 DVPAAALT

-74 PVRDLCGMLDE
+74 PVAQLCAMLDE
-85 WDISWNRRD
+85 WDITWRRRD
-94 LPPHVW
+94 LPPEVW
-100 EYLKTQRFF
+100 SFLKAQRFF
-109 GMIIPRRHGGLG
+109 GMIIPKRHGGLG

-212 IGIRLNWH
+212 IGVRLNWH

-242 DGILGGP
+242 DGILGGGP
-249 KDIGISVALVPTD
+249 RDIGISVALVPTD

-282 PNSGRD
+282 PNRGRD

-297 GGIERAGQGWQ
+297 GGVERAGHGWQ

-323 SLSAAAAAMC
+323 SLSAAACVMS
-333 AHTTGMYARVREQ
+333 AHATGMYARVREQ
-346 FGIPIGKFEGVQER
+346 FGIPVGKFEGVQEK

-418 VMDGPSNYLGSL
+418 VIDGPSNYLGAL

-473 PDEERGIEVFH
+473 PDEERGMEVFH

-493 AGMNTLRAI
+493 TGMNTLRAI
-502 GRAWTGGMLAPA
+502 GRAWTGGMLAPS
-514 PASGPVAGHYRRLG
+514 PVSGPTAGYYRRLG
-528 RYASGFAL
+528 RYAAGFAL
-536 LADATLAQLGG
+536 LADATLARLGG

-557 RLGDILSELYL
+557 RLGDILAELYL

-574 RWEDEGRKHDDLPLV
+574 RWEDDGRKHDDLPLV
-589 RWCMAQGFASIEKSM
+589 RWCMAQGYAEIEKRM
-604 DQVLRNLPV
+604 DQVLSNLPGRPL
-613 KALSWALRVAILPL
+613 AWALRAAILPL
-627 RLAKGPDDALT
+627 RLAKGPDDALS

-654 LAADLQREP
+654 LAADLQRVS
-663 GEDPLGLLTRAFAL
+663 GSGGQGDADPLALLTRAFAL
-677 ADAVQPIRD
+677 VDAVQPIRD
-686 RLRQSNVRNWREAH
+686 RLRQSGVRDWREAH
-700 QRGAITDAQAAQLEA
+700 RHGAITATQAAQLEE
-715 AEATVLKVLQVDDFA
+715 AEAIVSRVLQVDDFA
-730 PETLT
+730 PEELS
-735 PLGEGAPVQTQEQKP
+735 PRDD
-750 EPQSESPQPQQPE
+750 QSS
-763 SQPPQP
+763 
-769 PQQQPPQQ
+769 
-777 PQQQQPQQ
+777 
-785 PQQQQPQQPQ
+785 
-795 QQQPQPPQ
+795 
-803 QQEDEPPAAARPGE
+803 
-817 NA
+817 

>member
-22 AMPAMSATERE
+22 AMPPLSATERE
-33 AIEAGDSWWDADL
+33 AIEAGDTWWEADL

-57 SVPPATLT
+57 DVPAAALT

-74 PVRDLCGMLDE
+74 PVAQLCAMLDE
-85 WDISWNRRD
+85 WDITWRRRD
-94 LPPHVW
+94 LPPEVW
-100 EYLKTQRFF
+100 SFLKAQRFF
-109 GMIIPRRHGGLG
+109 GMIIPKRHGGLG

-212 IGIRLNWH
+212 IGVRLNWH

-242 DGILGGP
+242 DGILGGGP
-249 KDIGISVALVPTD
+249 RDIGISVALVPTD

-282 PNSGRD
+282 PNRGRD

-297 GGIERAGQGWQ
+297 GGVERAGHGWQ

-323 SLSAAAAAMC
+323 SLSAAACVMS
-333 AHTTGMYARVREQ
+333 AHATGMYARVREQ
-346 FGIPIGKFEGVQER
+346 FGIPVGKFEGVQEK

-418 VMDGPSNYLGSL
+418 VIDGPSNYLGAL

-473 PDEERGIEVFH
+473 PDEERGMEVFH

-493 AGMNTLRAI
+493 TGMNTLRAI
-502 GRAWTGGMLAPA
+502 GRAWTGGVLAPS
-514 PASGPVAGHYRRLG
+514 PVSGPTAGHYRRLG
-528 RYASGFAL
+528 RYAAGFAL
-536 LADATLAQLGG
+536 LADAALARLGG
-547 GLKRREMISA
+547 GLKRRELLSA
-557 RLGDILSELYL
+557 RLGDILAELYL

-589 RWCMAQGFASIEKSM
+589 RWCMEQGYAEIEKRM
-604 DQVLRNLPV
+604 DQVLSNLPGRPL
-613 KALSWALRVAILPL
+613 AWALRAAILPL
-627 RLAKGPDDALT
+627 RLARGPGDALT

-648 SPTHVR
+648 SPTHAR
-654 LAADLQREP
+654 LAADLQRAA
-663 GEDPLGLLTRAFAL
+663 GGGQGDDDPLALLTRAFAVV
-677 ADAVQPIRD
+677 DAVQPIRD
-686 RLRQSNVRNWREAH
+686 RLRQSGVRDWREAH
-700 QRGAITDAQAAQLEA
+700 RHGAITATQAAQLEE
-715 AEATVLKVLQVDDFA
+715 AEAIVSRVLQVDDFA
-730 PETLT
+730 PEELA
-735 PLGEGAPVQTQEQKP
+735 PGQEPSSAPVPKDD
-750 EPQSESPQPQQPE
+750 QSS
-763 SQPPQP
+763 
-769 PQQQPPQQ
+769 
-777 PQQQQPQQ
+777 
-785 PQQQQPQQPQ
+785 
-795 QQQPQPPQ
+795 
-803 QQEDEPPAAARPGE
+803 
-817 NA
+817 

>member
-22 AMPAMSATERE
+22 AMPPLSATERE
-33 AIEAGDSWWDADL
+33 AIEAGDTWWEADL

-57 SVPPATLT
+57 DVPAAALT

-74 PVRDLCGMLDE
+74 PVAQLCAMLDE
-85 WDISWNRRD
+85 WDITWHRRD
-94 LPPHVW
+94 LPPEVW
-100 EYLKTQRFF
+100 AFLKAQRFF
-109 GMIIPRRHGGLG
+109 GMIIPKRHGGLG
-121 FSPYAHSEVVRR
+121 FSPYAHSEIVRR
-133 ISAYSITAG
+133 ISAFSITAG

-212 IGIRLNWH
+212 IGVRLNWH

-242 DGILGGP
+242 DGILGGAR
-249 KDIGISVALVPTD
+249 DIGISVALVPTD

-282 PNSGRD
+282 PNRGRD

-297 GGIERAGQGWQ
+297 GGVERAGHGWQ

-323 SLSAAAAAMC
+323 SLSAAACVMS
-333 AHTTGMYARVREQ
+333 AHATGMYARVREQ
-346 FGIPIGKFEGVQER
+346 FGIPVGKFEGVQEK
-360 LASLAGNAYLVEAA
+360 LASLAANAYLVEAA

-418 VMDGPSNYLGSL
+418 VIDGPSNYLGAL

-473 PDEERGIEVFH
+473 PDEERGMEVFH

-493 AGMNTLRAI
+493 TGMNTLRAI
-502 GRAWTGGMLAPA
+502 GRAWTGGVLAPS
-514 PASGPVAGHYRRLG
+514 PVSGPTAGHYRRLG
-528 RYASGFAL
+528 RYAAGFAL
-536 LADATLAQLGG
+536 LADAALARLGG

-557 RLGDILSELYL
+557 RLGDILAELYL

-589 RWCMAQGFASIEKSM
+589 RWCMAQGYAEIEKRM
-604 DQVLRNLPV
+604 DQVLSNLPGRPL
-613 KALSWALRVAILPL
+613 AWALRAAILPL
-627 RLAKGPDDALT
+627 RLAKGPDDALS

-648 SPTHVR
+648 SPTHAR
-654 LAADLQREP
+654 LAADLQRSA
-663 GEDPLGLLTRAFAL
+663 GGAQGDEDPLALLTRAFAL
-677 ADAVQPIRD
+677 VDAVQPIRD
-686 RLRQSNVRNWREAH
+686 RLRQSGVRDWREAH
-700 QRGAITDAQAAQLEA
+700 RHGAITATQAAQLEE
-715 AEATVLKVLQVDDFA
+715 AEAIVARVLQVDDFA
-730 PETLT
+730 PEEL
-735 PLGEGAPVQTQEQKP
+735 APGQAPGPAPAPKDD
-750 EPQSESPQPQQPE
+750 QSS
-763 SQPPQP
+763 
-769 PQQQPPQQ
+769 
-777 PQQQQPQQ
+777 
-785 PQQQQPQQPQ
+785 
-795 QQQPQPPQ
+795 
-803 QQEDEPPAAARPGE
+803 
-817 NA
+817 

>member
-22 AMPAMSATERE
+22 AMPPLSATERE
-33 AIEAGDSWWDADL
+33 AIEAGDTWWEADL

-57 SVPPATLT
+57 DVPAAALT

-74 PVRDLCGMLDE
+74 PVAQLCAMLDE
-85 WDISWNRRD
+85 WDITWHRRD
-94 LPPHVW
+94 LPPEVW
-100 EYLKTQRFF
+100 NFLKAQRFF
-109 GMIIPRRHGGLG
+109 GMIIPKRHGGLG

-212 IGIRLNWH
+212 IGVRLNWH

-242 DGILGGP
+242 DGILGGGP
-249 KDIGISVALVPTD
+249 RDIGISVALVPTD

-282 PNSGRD
+282 PNRGRD

-297 GGIERAGQGWQ
+297 GGVERAGHGWQ

-323 SLSAAAAAMC
+323 SLSAAACVMS
-333 AHTTGMYARVREQ
+333 AHATGMYARVREQ
-346 FGIPIGKFEGVQER
+346 FGIPVGKFEGVQEK

-418 VMDGPSNYLGSL
+418 VIDGPSNYLGAL

-473 PDEERGIEVFH
+473 PDEERGMEVFH

-493 AGMNTLRAI
+493 TGMNTLRAI
-502 GRAWTGGMLAPA
+502 GRAWTGGLLAPS
-514 PASGPVAGHYRRLG
+514 PVSGPTAGYYRRLG
-528 RYASGFAL
+528 RYAAGFAL
-536 LADATLAQLGG
+536 LADAALARLGG

-557 RLGDILSELYL
+557 RLGDILAELYL

-589 RWCMAQGFASIEKSM
+589 RWCMEQGYAEIEKRM
-604 DQVLRNLPV
+604 DQALSNLPGRPL
-613 KALSWALRVAILPL
+613 AWALRAAILPL
-627 RLAKGPDDALT
+627 RLARGPGDALT

-648 SPTHVR
+648 SPTHAR
-654 LAADLQREP
+654 LAADLQRSA
-663 GEDPLGLLTRAFAL
+663 GGGQGDDDPLALLTRAFAL
-677 ADAVQPIRD
+677 VDAVQPIRD
-686 RLRQSNVRNWREAH
+686 RLRQSGVRDWREAH
-700 QRGAITDAQAAQLEA
+700 RHGAITATQAAQLEE
-715 AEATVLKVLQVDDFA
+715 AEAIVSRVLQVDDFA
-730 PETLT
+730 PEEL
-735 PLGEGAPVQTQEQKP
+735 APGQESSPAPAPKDD
-750 EPQSESPQPQQPE
+750 QSS
-763 SQPPQP
+763 
-769 PQQQPPQQ
+769 
-777 PQQQQPQQ
+777 
-785 PQQQQPQQPQ
+785 
-795 QQQPQPPQ
+795 
-803 QQEDEPPAAARPGE
+803 
-817 NA
+817 

>member
-22 AMPAMSATERE
+22 AMPPLSATERE
-33 AIEAGDSWWDADL
+33 AIEAGDTWWEADL

-57 SVPPATLT
+57 DVPAAALT

-74 PVRDLCGMLDE
+74 PVAQLCAMLDE
-85 WDISWNRRD
+85 WDITWRRRD
-94 LPPHVW
+94 LPPEVW
-100 EYLKTQRFF
+100 SFLKAQRFF
-109 GMIIPRRHGGLG
+109 GMIIPKRHGGLG

-212 IGIRLNWH
+212 IGVRLNWH

-242 DGILGGP
+242 DGILGGGP
-249 KDIGISVALVPTD
+249 RDIGISVALVPTD

-282 PNSGRD
+282 PNRGRD

-297 GGIERAGQGWQ
+297 GGVERAGHGWQ

-323 SLSAAAAAMC
+323 SLSAAACVMS
-333 AHTTGMYARVREQ
+333 AHATGMYARVREQ
-346 FGIPIGKFEGVQER
+346 FGIPVGKFEGVQEK

-418 VMDGPSNYLGSL
+418 VIDGPSNYLGAL

-473 PDEERGIEVFH
+473 PDEERGMEVFH

-493 AGMNTLRAI
+493 TGMNTLRAI
-502 GRAWTGGMLAPA
+502 GRAWTGGVLAPS
-514 PASGPVAGHYRRLG
+514 PVSGPTAGHYRRLG
-528 RYASGFAL
+528 RYAAGFAL
-536 LADATLAQLGG
+536 LADAALARLGG
-547 GLKRREMISA
+547 GLKRRELLSA
-557 RLGDILSELYL
+557 RLGDILAELYL

-589 RWCMAQGFASIEKSM
+589 RWCMEQGYAEIEKRM
-604 DQVLRNLPV
+604 DQVLSNLPGRPL
-613 KALSWALRVAILPL
+613 AWALRAAILPL
-627 RLAKGPDDALT
+627 RLARGPGDALT

-648 SPTHVR
+648 SPTHAR
-654 LAADLQREP
+654 LAADLQRAA
-663 GEDPLGLLTRAFAL
+663 GGGQGDDDPLALLTRAFAVV
-677 ADAVQPIRD
+677 DAVQPIRD
-686 RLRQSNVRNWREAH
+686 RLRQSGVRDWREAH
-700 QRGAITDAQAAQLEA
+700 RHGAITATQAAQLEE
-715 AEATVLKVLQVDDFA
+715 AEAIVSRVLQVDDFA
-730 PETLT
+730 PEEL
-735 PLGEGAPVQTQEQKP
+735 APGQEPSSAPGPKDD
-750 EPQSESPQPQQPE
+750 QSS
-763 SQPPQP
+763 
-769 PQQQPPQQ
+769 
-777 PQQQQPQQ
+777 
-785 PQQQQPQQPQ
+785 
-795 QQQPQPPQ
+795 
-803 QQEDEPPAAARPGE
+803 
-817 NA
+817 

>member
-22 AMPAMSATERE
+22 AMPPLSATERE
-33 AIEAGDSWWDADL
+33 AIEAGDTWWEADL

-57 SVPPATLT
+57 DVPAAALT

-74 PVRDLCGMLDE
+74 PVAQLCAMLDE
-85 WDISWNRRD
+85 WDITWRRRD
-94 LPPHVW
+94 LPPEVW
-100 EYLKTQRFF
+100 SFLKAQRFF
-109 GMIIPRRHGGLG
+109 GMIIPKRHGGLG

-212 IGIRLNWH
+212 IGVRLNWH

-242 DGILGGP
+242 DGILGGGP
-249 KDIGISVALVPTD
+249 RDIGISVALVPTD

-282 PNSGRD
+282 PNRGRD

-297 GGIERAGQGWQ
+297 GGVERAGHGWQ

-323 SLSAAAAAMC
+323 SLSAAACVMS
-333 AHTTGMYARVREQ
+333 AHATGMYARVREQ
-346 FGIPIGKFEGVQER
+346 FGIPVGKFEGVQEK

-418 VMDGPSNYLGSL
+418 VIDGPSNYLGAL

-473 PDEERGIEVFH
+473 PDEERGMEVFH

-493 AGMNTLRAI
+493 TGMNTLRAI
-502 GRAWTGGMLAPA
+502 GRAWTGGVLAPS
-514 PASGPVAGHYRRLG
+514 PVSGPTAGHYRRLG
-528 RYASGFAL
+528 RYAAGFAL
-536 LADATLAQLGG
+536 LADAALARLGG
-547 GLKRREMISA
+547 GLKRRELLSA
-557 RLGDILSELYL
+557 RLGDILAELYL

-574 RWEDEGRKHDDLPLV
+574 RWEDDGRKHDDLPLV
-589 RWCMAQGFASIEKSM
+589 RWCMEQGYAEIEKRM
-604 DQVLRNLPV
+604 DQVLSNLPGRPL
-613 KALSWALRVAILPL
+613 AWALRAAILPL
-627 RLAKGPDDALT
+627 RLARGPGDALT

-648 SPTHVR
+648 SPTHAR
-654 LAADLQREP
+654 LAADLQRSA
-663 GEDPLGLLTRAFAL
+663 GGGQGDDDPLALLTRAFAL
-677 ADAVQPIRD
+677 VDAVQPIRD
-686 RLRQSNVRNWREAH
+686 RLRQSGVRDWREAH
-700 QRGAITDAQAAQLEA
+700 RHGAITATQAAQLEE
-715 AEATVLKVLQVDDFA
+715 AEAIVSRVLQVDDFA
-730 PETLT
+730 PEELA
-735 PLGEGAPVQTQEQKP
+735 PGQEPSSAPVPKDD
-750 EPQSESPQPQQPE
+750 QSS
-763 SQPPQP
+763 
-769 PQQQPPQQ
+769 
-777 PQQQQPQQ
+777 
-785 PQQQQPQQPQ
+785 
-795 QQQPQPPQ
+795 
-803 QQEDEPPAAARPGE
+803 
-817 NA
+817 

>member
-22 AMPAMSATERE
+22 AMPPLSATERE
-33 AIEAGDSWWDADL
+33 AIEAGDTWWEADL
-46 FTGNPDWRKLL
+46 FTGNPNWRKLL
-57 SVPPATLT
+57 DLPAATLT

-74 PVRDLCGMLDE
+74 PVAQLCAMLDE
-85 WDISWNRRD
+85 WDITWHRRD
-94 LPPHVW
+94 LPAEVW
-100 EYLKTQRFF
+100 DFLKAQRFF
-109 GMIIPRRHGGLG
+109 GMIIPKRHGGLG

-212 IGIRLNWH
+212 IGVRLNWH

-242 DGILGGP
+242 DGILGGAR
-249 KDIGISVALVPTD
+249 DIGISVALVPTD

-282 PNSGRD
+282 PNRGRD

-297 GGIERAGQGWQ
+297 GGVERAGHGWQ

-323 SLSAAAAAMC
+323 SLSAAACVMS
-333 AHTTGMYARVREQ
+333 AHATGMYARVREQ
-346 FGIPIGKFEGVQER
+346 FGLPVGKFEGVQEK

-418 VMDGPSNYLGSL
+418 VIDGPSNYLGAL

-473 PDEERGIEVFH
+473 PDEERGMEVFH

-493 AGMNTLRAI
+493 TGMNTLRAI
-502 GRAWTGGMLAPA
+502 GRAWTGGVLAPS
-514 PASGPVAGHYRRLG
+514 PVSGPTAGHYRRLG
-528 RYASGFAL
+528 RYAAGFAL
-536 LADATLAQLGG
+536 LADAALARLGG
-547 GLKRREMISA
+547 GLKRREMLSA

-589 RWCMAQGFASIEKSM
+589 HWCMARGYAEIETRM
-604 DQVLRNLPV
+604 DQVLSNLPGRPL
-613 KALSWALRVAILPL
+613 AWALRAAILP
-627 RLAKGPDDALT
+627 RRSARGPDDALT

-648 SPTHVR
+648 SPTHAR
-654 LAADLQREP
+654 LAADLQHTSAET
-663 GEDPLGLLTRAFAL
+663 GAGDDPLALLTRAFAL
-677 ADAVQPIRD
+677 VDAVQPIRD
-686 RLRQSNVRNWREAH
+686 RLRQSGVRDWREAH
-700 QRGAITDAQAAQLEA
+700 RHGAITAAQAAQLEE
-715 AEATVLKVLQVDDFA
+715 AEALVSRVLQVDDFA
-730 PETLT
+730 PEEL
-735 PLGEGAPVQTQEQKP
+735 APDADP
-750 EPQSESPQPQQPE
+750 RRAPADAQSS
-763 SQPPQP
+763 
-769 PQQQPPQQ
+769 
-777 PQQQQPQQ
+777 
-785 PQQQQPQQPQ
+785 
-795 QQQPQPPQ
+795 
-803 QQEDEPPAAARPGE
+803 
-817 NA
+817 

>member
-33 AIEAGDSWWDADL
+33 AIEAGDGWWDADL

-297 GGIERAGQGWQ
+297 GGVERAGQGWQ

-613 KALSWALRVAILPL
+613 KALSWALRAAILPL

-730 PETLT
+730 PQALT
-735 PLGEGAPVQTQEQKP
+735 PPGEGAPVQAQEQKP
-750 EPQSESPQPQQPE
+750 EARPQAPQQPE
-763 SQPPQP
+763 PP
-769 PQQQPPQQ
+769 
-777 PQQQQPQQ
+777 
-785 PQQQQPQQPQ
+785 
-795 QQQPQPPQ
+795 QQPQPPQ
-803 QQEDEPPAAARPGE
+803 QQEDEPPAAAKPGD

>member
-22 AMPAMSATERE
+22 AMPPLSATERE
-33 AIEAGDSWWDADL
+33 AIEAGDTWWEADL

-57 SVPPATLT
+57 DVPAAALT

-74 PVRDLCGMLDE
+74 PVAQLCAMLDE
-85 WDISWNRRD
+85 WDITWHRRD
-94 LPPHVW
+94 LPPEVW
-100 EYLKTQRFF
+100 SFLKAQRFF
-109 GMIIPRRHGGLG
+109 GMIIPKRHGGLG

-212 IGIRLNWH
+212 IGVRLNWH

-242 DGILGGP
+242 DGILGGGP
-249 KDIGISVALVPTD
+249 RDIGISVALVPTD

-282 PNSGRD
+282 PNRGRD

-297 GGIERAGQGWQ
+297 GGVERAGHGWQ

-323 SLSAAAAAMC
+323 SLSAAACVMS
-333 AHTTGMYARVREQ
+333 AHATGMYARVREQ
-346 FGIPIGKFEGVQER
+346 FGIPVGKFEGVQEK

-399 TERMRVSVNDA
+399 TERMRISVNDA

-418 VMDGPSNYLGSL
+418 VIDGPSNYLGAL

-473 PDEERGIEVFH
+473 PDEERGMEVFH

-493 AGMNTLRAI
+493 TGMNTLRAI
-502 GRAWTGGMLAPA
+502 GRAWTGGLLAPS
-514 PASGPVAGHYRRLG
+514 PVSGPTAGHYRRLG
-528 RYASGFAL
+528 RYAAGFAL
-536 LADATLAQLGG
+536 LADATLARLGG
-547 GLKRREMISA
+547 GLKRRELLSA
-557 RLGDILSELYL
+557 RLGDILAELYL

-589 RWCMAQGFASIEKSM
+589 RWCMEQGYAEIEKRM
-604 DQVLRNLPV
+604 DQVLSNLPGRPL
-613 KALSWALRVAILPL
+613 AWALRAAILPL
-627 RLAKGPDDALT
+627 RLARGAGDALT

-648 SPTHVR
+648 SPTHAR
-654 LAADLQREP
+654 LAADLQRSA
-663 GEDPLGLLTRAFAL
+663 GGGQGDDDPLALLTRAFAVV
-677 ADAVQPIRD
+677 DAVQPIRD
-686 RLRQSNVRNWREAH
+686 RLRQSGVRDWREAH
-700 QRGAITDAQAAQLEA
+700 RHGAITATQAAQLEE
-715 AEATVLKVLQVDDFA
+715 AEAIVSRVLQVDDFA
-730 PETLT
+730 PEELA
-735 PLGEGAPVQTQEQKP
+735 PGQEPSSAPVPKDD
-750 EPQSESPQPQQPE
+750 QSS
-763 SQPPQP
+763 
-769 PQQQPPQQ
+769 
-777 PQQQQPQQ
+777 
-785 PQQQQPQQPQ
+785 
-795 QQQPQPPQ
+795 
-803 QQEDEPPAAARPGE
+803 
-817 NA
+817 

>member
-22 AMPAMSATERE
+22 AMPPLSATERE
-33 AIEAGDSWWDADL
+33 AIEAGDTWWEADL

-57 SVPPATLT
+57 DVPAAALT

-74 PVRDLCGMLDE
+74 PVAQLCAMLDE
-85 WDISWNRRD
+85 WDITWHRRD
-94 LPPHVW
+94 LPPEVW
-100 EYLKTQRFF
+100 SFLKAQRFF
-109 GMIIPRRHGGLG
+109 GMIIPKRHGGLG

-212 IGIRLNWH
+212 IGVRLNWH

-242 DGILGGP
+242 DGILGGGP
-249 KDIGISVALVPTD
+249 RDIGISVALVPTD

-282 PNSGRD
+282 PNRGRD

-297 GGIERAGQGWQ
+297 GGVERAGHGWQ

-323 SLSAAAAAMC
+323 SLSAAACVMS
-333 AHTTGMYARVREQ
+333 AHATGMYARVREQ
-346 FGIPIGKFEGVQER
+346 FGIPVGKFEGVQEK

-399 TERMRVSVNDA
+399 TERMRISVNDA

-418 VMDGPSNYLGSL
+418 VIDGPSNYLGAL

-473 PDEERGIEVFH
+473 PDEERGMEVFH

-493 AGMNTLRAI
+493 TGMNTLRAI
-502 GRAWTGGMLAPA
+502 GRAWTGGLLAPS
-514 PASGPVAGHYRRLG
+514 PVSGPTAGYYRRLG
-528 RYASGFAL
+528 RYAAGFAL
-536 LADATLAQLGG
+536 LADATLARLGG
-547 GLKRREMISA
+547 GLKRRELLSA
-557 RLGDILSELYL
+557 RLGDILAELYL

-589 RWCMAQGFASIEKSM
+589 RWCMEQGYAEIEKRM
-604 DQVLRNLPV
+604 DQVLSNLPGRPL
-613 KALSWALRVAILPL
+613 AWALRAAILPL
-627 RLAKGPDDALT
+627 RLARGPGDALT

-648 SPTHVR
+648 SPTHAR
-654 LAADLQREP
+654 LAADLQRSA
-663 GEDPLGLLTRAFAL
+663 GDGQGDDDPLALLTRAFAVV
-677 ADAVQPIRD
+677 DTVQPIRD
-686 RLRQSNVRNWREAH
+686 RLRQSGVRDWREAH
-700 QRGAITDAQAAQLEA
+700 RHGAITATQAAQLEE
-715 AEATVLKVLQVDDFA
+715 AEAIVSRVLQVDDFA
-730 PETLT
+730 PEELA
-735 PLGEGAPVQTQEQKP
+735 PGQEPSSAPVPKDD
-750 EPQSESPQPQQPE
+750 QSS
-763 SQPPQP
+763 
-769 PQQQPPQQ
+769 
-777 PQQQQPQQ
+777 
-785 PQQQQPQQPQ
+785 
-795 QQQPQPPQ
+795 
-803 QQEDEPPAAARPGE
+803 
-817 NA
+817 

>member
-22 AMPAMSATERE
+22 AMPPLSATERE
-33 AIEAGDSWWDADL
+33 AIEAGDTWWEADL

-57 SVPPATLT
+57 DVPAAALT

-74 PVRDLCGMLDE
+74 PVAQLCAMLDE
-85 WDISWNRRD
+85 WDITWHRRD
-94 LPPHVW
+94 LPPEVW
-100 EYLKTQRFF
+100 AFLKAQRFF
-109 GMIIPRRHGGLG
+109 GMIIPKRHGGLG

-212 IGIRLNWH
+212 IGVRLNWH

-242 DGILGGP
+242 DGILGGAR
-249 KDIGISVALVPTD
+249 DIGISVALVPTD

-282 PNSGRD
+282 PNRGRD

-297 GGIERAGQGWQ
+297 GGVERAGHGWQ

-323 SLSAAAAAMC
+323 SLSAAACVMS
-333 AHTTGMYARVREQ
+333 AHATGMYARVREQ
-346 FGIPIGKFEGVQER
+346 FGIPVGKFEGVQEK

-418 VMDGPSNYLGSL
+418 VIDGPSNYLGAL

-473 PDEERGIEVFH
+473 PDEERGMEVFH

-493 AGMNTLRAI
+493 TGMNTLRAI
-502 GRAWTGGMLAPA
+502 GRAWTGGLLAPS
-514 PASGPVAGHYRRLG
+514 PVSGPTAGHYRRLG
-528 RYASGFAL
+528 RYAAGFAL
-536 LADATLAQLGG
+536 LADAALARLGG

-557 RLGDILSELYL
+557 RLGDILAELYL

-589 RWCMAQGFASIEKSM
+589 RWCMAQGYAEIEKRM
-604 DQVLRNLPV
+604 DQVLSNLPGRPL
-613 KALSWALRVAILPL
+613 AWALRAAILPL
-627 RLAKGPDDALT
+627 RLAKGPDDALS

-648 SPTHVR
+648 SPTHAR
-654 LAADLQREP
+654 LAADLQRSA
-663 GEDPLGLLTRAFAL
+663 GGAQGDEDPLALLTRAFAL
-677 ADAVQPIRD
+677 VDSVQPIRD
-686 RLRQSNVRNWREAH
+686 RLRQSGVRDWREAH
-700 QRGAITDAQAAQLEA
+700 RHGAITATQAAQLEE
-715 AEATVLKVLQVDDFA
+715 AEAIVARVLQVDDFA
-730 PETLT
+730 PEELA
-735 PLGEGAPVQTQEQKP
+735 PGEAGAAEAAGHGTRMASASAVAPR
-750 EPQSESPQPQQPE
+750 
-763 SQPPQP
+763 
-769 PQQQPPQQ
+769 
-777 PQQQQPQQ
+777 
-785 PQQQQPQQPQ
+785 
-795 QQQPQPPQ
+795 
-803 QQEDEPPAAARPGE
+803 PAAVSEARGE
-817 NA
+817 TDPKPDAGADPRTAPRDDQSS